1 MMPLLQEL
9 VSQPILVIILAAI
22 GALIFVAFAVVVFT
36 QVRQSR
42 RRSARRRE
50 RQLQIVQARRAALI
64 TADESEEEVEQ
75 PTVVVSRNV
84 TAPLDPAKVEK
95 AAPPT
100 KPNAAPT
107 AAPAAAP
114 AAATSP
120 APAAPAA
127 ANAPAT
133 TPAPDAAA
141 PANPEQSAEQ
151 KPAEDAMSS
160 LLSDV
165 FGDEEASD
173 DRGSLLNVIEPVD
186 IHELAALTKEI
197 AAQLGMNDVSG
208 ANA

>member
-9 VSQPILVIILAAI
+9 VAQPILVIILAAI

-42 RRSARRRE
+42 RRNARRRE
-50 RQLQIVQARRAALI
+50 RQMQIVQARRAAVI
-64 TADESEEEVEQ
+64 TPDESEEEQ
-75 PTVVVSRNV
+75 PVVVISRNV

-95 AAPPT
+95 AAPPP
-100 KPNAAPT
+100 KPTAAPT
-107 AAPAAAP
+107 AAPAAATNAAP
-114 AAATSP
+114 AATTP
-120 APAAPAA
+120 APAAPA
-127 ANAPAT
+127 
-133 TPAPDAAA
+133 PAPDAAA
-141 PANPEQSAEQ
+141 PATPEQSTEQ
-151 KPAEDAMSS
+151 KPEEDAMSS

-173 DRGSLLNVIEPVD
+173 DRASLLNVIEPVD